1 MDGLIEH
8 LHVLIK
14 LETTDVFCDL
24 FAVHMKTDEIAKIHN
39 KKFSRCYFGKD
50 KTSWK
55 LIQRMKLKSSNS
67 KLWISLLTKP
77 NCTTNEIKLIYTD
90 NQIFSNSSVFTYNQF
105 YSSLTNWY

>member
-50 KTSWK
+50 KTS
-55 LIQRMKLKSSNS
+55 
-67 KLWISLLTKP
+67 
-77 NCTTNEIKLIYTD
+77 
-90 NQIFSNSSVFTYNQF
+90 
-105 YSSLTNWY
+105 